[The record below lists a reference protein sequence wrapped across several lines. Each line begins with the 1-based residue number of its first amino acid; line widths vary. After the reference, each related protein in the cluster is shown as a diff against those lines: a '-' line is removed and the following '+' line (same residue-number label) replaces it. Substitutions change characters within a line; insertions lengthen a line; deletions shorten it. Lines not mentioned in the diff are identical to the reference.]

1 VAITLVGTFSG
12 QDDTGAT
19 VTVSLTGTASGDVV
33 YAFQATRHD
42 EGAAPTGYTQ
52 LVGLGDDFSSTSFY
66 AYRKVLSAA
75 DASVVFAAGLNEF
88 GNACTVVVLR
98 GVNNTTPEDATTT
111 TDTGTTSA
119 IESPPITTA
128 TANAWVLT
136 AYGSLVSS
144 PGILAPSGYSD
155 QIVITSHNDEVGCGV
170 ARKEIASPGVE
181 SPGQW
186 DTNPVLWV
194 AASIAVRPA
203 AAGLS
208 GGLFSNGVAAASF
221 AGRSLAGGAMVGTG
235 AGLALFVAQGGSSA
249 ALTAGGSSEAFF
261 EGSSTGGTR
270 PELPGL
276 VPRAQRS
283 SVLFRSRRST
293 PVSQ

>member
-1 VAITLVGTFSG
+1 
-12 QDDTGAT
+12 
-19 VTVSLTGTASGDVV
+19 VV

-42 EGAAPTGYTQ
+42 EGGPPTGYTQ

-75 DASVVFAAGLNEF
+75 DSSVVFAAGLNEF

-119 IESPPITTA
+119 IESPSITTA
-128 TANAWVLT
+128 TASAWVFT
-136 AYGSLVSS
+136 AYGSAISS
-144 PGILAPSGYSD
+144 PGNLAPSGYSD

-181 SPGQW
+181 TPGQW

-208 GGLFSNGVAAASF
+208 GGLFSSGVAAASF
-221 AGRSLAGGAMVGTG
+221 AGRSSAGGAMAG
-235 AGLALFVAQGGSSA
+235 AGVAQALFVAQGGSSA
-249 ALTAGGSSEAFF
+249 SLTAGGASEAFF

-270 PELPGL
+270 PELPGI
-276 VPRAQRS
+276 VPRVQRS
-283 SVLFRSRRST
+283 SVLFQSRRST
-293 PVSQ
+293 PVSS